1 MDDQARRFVN
11 LVDVCYD
18 ANLKVIISAEVPLLE
33 LYSGGQLDFV
43 FQRTLSRLQ
52 EMQSYEYLSR
62 GHVMG

>member
-1 MDDQARRFVN
+1 MEDQARRFVN

-43 FQRTLSRLQ
+43 FRRTLSRLQ
-52 EMQSYEYLSR
+52 EMQSYEYLAR
-62 GHVMG
+62 GHVVG